1 VNLTPGAM
9 LALALAALVGV
20 LALWSDSLLADFSW
34 RALVAL
40 VAVGVFYE
48 LYVTRELDVA
58 ASLRE
63 RSPLKLGRAERLELQ
78 LENNTRRNLAVE
90 LAVTFPDGVRG
101 DPAARRLV
109 IAPQATAL
117 EPIDAHAVTLGEKPW
132 PALPVR
138 VKGPLGL
145 AWWSRSLPITSR
157 IVVHPDTLGPR
168 EAQVGSSDL
177 GTIAQATLG
186 GGQELHHL
194 REYRSGDPRRAID
207 WKASARTSRLIT
219 RVFSEDQHLT
229 VMVLVDAG
237 RTSRTEIDGMQQL
250 SHYVNLAARFAEYCV
265 ASDDE
270 VGVIVFADAP
280 IVTLGPGRGSAA
292 VIRTRRA
299 LTNLSPRPVESNVL
313 TAALHVRKLVRH
325 RCLAVILTDLY
336 EPSAASPLA
345 QSVRLL
351 VPQHLPLVVGL
362 LSEEVIE
369 LAARR
374 AREWLDPYRAF
385 AARDYRRGIGANVA
399 RLGRLGAYAMTA
411 RPSELDAKVLDTYR
425 QLRGRHRI

>member
-1 VNLTPGAM
+1 MNLTPAAT

-20 LALWSDSLLADFSW
+20 VALWSDLLVADLFW
-34 RALVAL
+34 RALVAVVVVGL
-40 VAVGVFYE
+40 VYE
-48 LYVTRELDVA
+48 LSITGRLELA
-58 ASLRE
+58 GRLLARP
-63 RSPLKLGRAERLELQ
+63 PLKLGRTETLELQ
-78 LENNTRRNLAVE
+78 LTNGTRRSLAVE

-101 DPAARRLV
+101 DPAARSVV
-109 IAPQATAL
+109 IAPDSAVL
-117 EPIDAHAVTLGEKPW
+117 ERVDAFPVTLGEKPW

-138 VKGPLGL
+138 VKGPLKL
-145 AWWSRSLPITSR
+145 AWWSRSLPMMSR
-157 IVVHPDTLGPR
+157 IVVQPDTLGPR
-168 EAQVGSSDL
+168 NAQVGSSEI
-177 GTIAQATLG
+177 GATAQATLG
-186 GGQELHHL
+186 GGQELNHL
-194 REYRSGDPRRAID
+194 RAYRAGDPRRAID

-250 SHYVNLAARFAEYCV
+250 SHYVNLAARFAEVSV
-265 ASDDE
+265 ASDDQ
-270 VGVIVFADAP
+270 VGVIVFADTP
-280 IVTLGPGRGSAA
+280 IVTLGPGRGSGA
-292 VIRTRRA
+292 VVRIRRA
-299 LTNLSPRPVESNVL
+299 LTNLAPRPVESNVL

-345 QSVRLL
+345 QSVQLL
-351 VPQHLPLVVGL
+351 VPQHLPFVVGL

-369 LAARR
+369 LASRR
-374 AREWLDPYRAF
+374 AHDWLDPYRAL

-411 RPSELDAKVLDTYR
+411 RPSELDAKVLNTYR
-425 QLRGRHRI
+425 LLRAQRRV